1 MPDLCKNNIS
11 NTNLVFFP
19 MKDFFIKIKNKLSE
33 AYIKIGQLIYLTI
46 EGITEN
52 NLFESVNSCAF
63 GFIFSFIP
71 IILIIMAVLSGVLN
85 AYPSLLNY
93 VLTWVEELKP
103 IIDITGLLNQ
113 LMTMKSFSWFELFLG
128 IWVIWM
134 ARKLFISVL
143 SAITKIFRT
152 VNPRKNWFNQIF
164 VFILELVLILSAL
177 VVVMAIFIMNKAFSL
192 PFFEE
197 LEEFLPIGLLYKISS
212 NVSLITYIILFVFS
226 TIIFRMASGVKPK
239 VTNCAFFAALAT
251 ITFYIVNFFIHTF
264 INTTNYNLVYG
275 AISSVIVLM
284 MQVWFFFFI
293 FLFFAQMLFAAEYR
307 EVLAL
312 GVLYMMPEKEED
324 EKDPFWRHV
333 KRNLF
338 RHNPVK
344 ITKYETISYNTGDII
359 FDIGDAPDSVFYIR
373 SGSVHRHS
381 AQSESQLS
389 HGAFFGEMHCILNHP
404 RTSKAVALE
413 SCVIT
418 KIKSDE
424 FLQMLHTNP
433 KASAKAIAKVSKY
446 TAELYR
452 LSADEDPVKN
462 EEE

>member
-1 MPDLCKNNIS
+1 MKE
-11 NTNLVFFP
+11 FF
-19 MKDFFIKIKNKLSE
+19 KIIRNKIIE
-33 AYIKIGQLIYLTI
+33 IYIKIGQLIYLTI
-46 EGITEN
+46 KGITEN

-71 IILIIMAVLSGVLN
+71 IILILLAVLSGVLN

-93 VLTWVEELKP
+93 VMGWVDELKP

-134 ARKLFISVL
+134 ARKLFISIL
-143 SAITKIFRT
+143 SAITKIFRS
-152 VNPRKNWFNQIF
+152 VSPRKNWFNQIF
-164 VFILELVLILSAL
+164 VFLLELVLIIAAL
-177 VVVMAIFIMNKAFSL
+177 VVVLAIFIMNKALSL

-197 LEEFLPIGLLYKISS
+197 LDEFIPLTLLYKISS

-239 VTNCAFFAALAT
+239 LTNCAFFAALAT
-251 ITFYIVNFFIHTF
+251 ISFNVVTWFLHTF
-264 INTTNYNLVYG
+264 INTTNYNIVYG

-284 MQVWFFFFI
+284 MQVWFFFLI
-293 FLFFAQMLFAAEYR
+293 FLFFAQMIFAAEYR
-307 EVLAL
+307 EVLSL

-324 EKDPFWRHV
+324 EKDPFWRHI

-338 RHNPVK
+338 RRNPVK
-344 ITKYETISYNTGDII
+344 VTQFETINYNTGDVI
-359 FDIGDAPDSVFYIR
+359 FDIGDAPDSVYYIR

-381 AQSESQLS
+381 PRSESQLS
-389 HGAFFGEMHCILNHP
+389 HGAFFGEMHCILNYP

-413 SCVIT
+413 PCVIT

-424 FLQMLHTNP
+424 FLKMLHTNP

-446 TAELYR
+446 TSELYR
-452 LSADEDPVKN
+452 MNDNEAPVKN